1 MALQGSQLS
10 KRMEKGEGSQHL
22 KMPLFGP
29 ANGACQEFNDP
40 EANCRSEILL
50 VFPFW
55 IFYSNGWDGLLS
67 AKEASKKG
75 QGPVF
80 VAYLCLIHSITINYY
95 ITEVQGV
102 FTTSKSS
109 QVQASFEDSDDQSL
123 ILYHPPQINAI
134 QNGGKLLAWL
144 DVT

>member
-1 MALQGSQLS
+1 MEHAKNSMILKQIAGPKFCWFSLFEFSTAMAEMDCFLQRKHQ
-10 KRMEKGEGSQHL
+10 
-22 KMPLFGP
+22 
-29 ANGACQEFNDP
+29 
-40 EANCRSEILL
+40 
-50 VFPFW
+50 
-55 IFYSNGWDGLLS
+55 
-67 AKEASKKG
+67 KKG

-134 QNGGKLLAWL
+134 QNGGKLLA
-144 DVT
+144 

>member
-1 MALQGSQLS
+1 
-10 KRMEKGEGSQHL
+10 MEKGEGSQHL
-22 KMPLFGP
+22 KMPVFGP
-29 ANGACQEFNDP
+29 ANGACQELNDP

-55 IFYSNGWDGLLS
+55 IFYCNGGDGLLS

-75 QGPVF
+75 QGPVL
-80 VAYLCLIHSITINYY
+80 VAYLCLIHSITIIYNYY
-95 ITEVQGV
+95 ITEFQGV

-123 ILYHPPQINAI
+123 ILYHPPQIKAI
-134 QNGGKLLAWL
+134 HKIGKLLAWL